1 MSEFL
6 SVLEQA
12 MAEIEQHVHA
22 AGWDR
27 GPALFALVSSGQ
39 FAVDDPQTAARL
51 GIDQL
56 PPQTLTP
63 IEQEDLPDQPL
74 DEVLAG
80 LEWPAAVLG
89 CAVTQEIVIL
99 PPSAEAEV
107 ADGDTAAAAAHP
119 ERREA
124 RIAVGVLRDGSSAA
138 LLRLRSTDGADEPDE
153 ERLTGA
159 DLAPNLVEALLAT
172 LS

>member
-1 MSEFL
+1 MTEFL
-6 SVLEQA
+6 SLLEQA
-12 MAEIEQHVHA
+12 TAELEQHVHA

-39 FAVDDPQTAARL
+39 FAIDDPQTAARL
-51 GIDQL
+51 GIDRL
-56 PPQTLTP
+56 APETLTP
-63 IEQEDLPDQPL
+63 IEQDDLPDQPL

-80 LEWPAAVLG
+80 LEWPAAVVG

-107 ADGDTAAAAAHP
+107 SDGDAAAAAAHP

-138 LLRLRSTDGADEPDE
+138 LLRLRSRDGGSEPDE

-172 LS
+172 LH